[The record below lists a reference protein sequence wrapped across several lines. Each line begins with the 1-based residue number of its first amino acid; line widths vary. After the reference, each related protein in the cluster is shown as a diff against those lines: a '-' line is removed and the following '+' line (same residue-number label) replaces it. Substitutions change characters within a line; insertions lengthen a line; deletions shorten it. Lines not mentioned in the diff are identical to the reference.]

1 MSPSWK
7 LKSSA
12 DSGRPTVVTQLS
24 GGPGQG
30 GSSPNTPIEMGAFT
44 QDFEYI
50 EGSGDLDR
58 YNGGVG
64 VTPEF
69 PEGIYYYMV
78 TDAFPFF
85 SRCLKGQI

>member
-1 MSPSWK
+1 
-7 LKSSA
+7 
-12 DSGRPTVVTQLS
+12 
-24 GGPGQG
+24 
-30 GSSPNTPIEMGAFT
+30 MGAFT

-58 YNGGVG
+58 CNGRVG